1 MCNYGSGWL
10 GGFGKLAGRMLLLVV
25 LAAVWVAPCVVLAA
39 EGDRWPALTLDA
51 KNWRGPGGYL
61 SLTKVVISIV
71 VFLLWVRTS
80 DWISRDIAEL
90 KADYVRW
97 NPLVFGPFM
106 AAMVLLWLLP
116 WFILGLL
123 LLLAAYI
130 GPLVAYFLLHRKR
143 YAAERPDE
151 ALESLSNLFG
161 LLAADGIF
169 AVVFVVALAV
179 NWAVISASGYE
190 LPGLLYLL
198 LPVATVLVMPRIYER
213 IEEPL
218 SLRFLKWLGREKKAP
233 HETGPPLVL
242 LPRGGPTP
250 RDENVR
256 LLSAR
261 QAPGHLAAREALY
274 AGLAKRA
281 SAIHWEYTQQGV
293 AVRYL
298 VDGVWLEQQPAE
310 REKAELGLQNL
321 KILCGLNPKDR
332 QSRQQGK
339 FSAAVQ
345 GTPLAATLTCQ
356 AVQGAERVIVQF
368 EEKQT
373 RFENL
378 EALGMRP
385 KMQEQVQ
392 KLLESEKGLIVFSA
406 LPDGG
411 LHTTF
416 TVALRNTDRLMRE
429 FAAVEDEANRYEEV
443 ENVPVTTYNSANGES
458 PATVLPRV
466 LRTDPNVV
474 VVRDLVNAET
484 AALLCREVAPQKLVL
499 ATVRAK
505 DAAEALLRV
514 ASLGVPPK
522 DLARV
527 AVAVLYQRLIR
538 KLCDACKQ
546 AYPPPPE
553 TLKQLGIPPGRVE
566 AFYRPPQPQPGEKRK
581 PCQQCGDV
589 GYFGRTALFELLVV
603 GENTRK
609 VLASSPKLELL
620 RAAARKDGMRTLQ
633 EEGIL
638 LVAKGT
644 TSLQELMRVLKQ

>member
-1 MCNYGSGWL
+1 MCKHGSAWL
-10 GGFGKLAGRMLLLVV
+10 GCLGKSIGEALLVV
-25 LAAVWVAPCVVLAA
+25 LLAGVWLMPGVVLAA
-39 EGDRWPALTLDA
+39 DADRWPALPLEG
-51 KNWRGPGGYL
+51 KNWRGPGEYL
-61 SLTKVVISIV
+61 SLTKVVLSIV
-71 VFLLWVRTS
+71 VFLLWVRTT

-97 NPLVFGPFM
+97 NPLVFGPFF

-116 WFILGLL
+116 WFVVGFVLL
-123 LLLAAYI
+123 LCAYA
-130 GPLVAYFLLHRKR
+130 GPLAAYFLLHRKR

-151 ALESLSNLFG
+151 SLESLSNLLG

-169 AVVFVVALAV
+169 AAIFLAALAL
-179 NWAVISASGYE
+179 NWVAISVSGYE
-190 LPGLLYLL
+190 LPGVLYMV
-198 LPVATVLVMPRIYER
+198 LPVGSVLAMPRFYER
-213 IEEPL
+213 VEEQL
-218 SLRFLKWLGREKKAP
+218 SLRFLKLLGREKKSP

-256 LLSAR
+256 LISAR
-261 QAPGHLAAREALY
+261 QAAGHLAAREILY
-274 AGLAKRA
+274 AGCAKRA
-281 SAIHWEYTQQGV
+281 AAVHLEFTQQAV
-293 AVRYL
+293 ALRYM
-298 VDGVWLEQQPAE
+298 VDGVWLDQQSVEQQ
-310 REKAELGLQNL
+310 KAELALQNL

-332 QSRQQGK
+332 QSRQHGK

-345 GTPLAATLTCQ
+345 GKPLAATLTCQ
-356 AVQGAERVIVQF
+356 GVQGGERVIVQF
-368 EEKQT
+368 EEPQT

-385 KMQEQVQ
+385 KMQEQFL
-392 KLLESEKGLIVFSA
+392 KLLESEKGLIIFSA

-443 ENVPVTTYNSANGES
+443 ENVPVTTYKTAGGES

-474 VVRDLVNAET
+474 VVRDLVNAES
-484 AALLCREVAPQKLVL
+484 AMMVCREVAAQKLVL
-499 ATVRAK
+499 TSVRAK

-522 DLARV
+522 DLARTT
-527 AVAVLYQRLIR
+527 VAVLYQRLIR

-546 AYPPPPE
+546 AYAPPPE
-553 TLKQLGIPPGRVE
+553 QLKQLGIPPGRVE

-581 PCQQCGDV
+581 PCQQCGDI
-589 GYFGRTALFELLVV
+589 GYFGRTAIFELLIL

-609 VLASSPKLELL
+609 VLASSPKLDLL
-620 RAAARKDGMRTLQ
+620 RAAARKDGMRTIQ

-638 LVAKGT
+638 LVAKGV